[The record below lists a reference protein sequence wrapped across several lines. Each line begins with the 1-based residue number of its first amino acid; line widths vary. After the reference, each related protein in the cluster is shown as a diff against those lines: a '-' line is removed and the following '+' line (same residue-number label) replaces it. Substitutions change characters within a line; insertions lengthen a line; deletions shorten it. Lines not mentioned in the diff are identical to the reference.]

1 MIGHEF
7 DVAISRDE
15 DRRIILTLQ
24 GDVNAGAAARLET
37 AHTPIDEA
45 GGEAVV
51 LDFRQVEYINSTG
64 IALIVTLLAKARAAD
79 REVVAYGLS
88 DHYRQI
94 FEITRVSDFMGIYP
108 DQQSAL
114 RAAHS

>member
-7 DVAISRDE
+7 DVTVARD
-15 DRRIILTLQ
+15 DAGRIILTLR
-24 GDVNAGAAARLET
+24 GDINAGAAGRLET
-37 AHTPIDEA
+37 VHAPIEEP
-45 GGEAVV
+45 GGEAIV

-64 IALIVTLLAKARAAD
+64 IALIVTLLGKARAAD

-94 FEITRVSDFMGIYP
+94 FEITRMSDFVGIYP

-114 RAAHS
+114 